1 MYMNDEVGME
11 KSLYETLPEAFRAQ
25 LQEKDYAADEV
36 ICAEGEEGQD
46 MYFILSGA
54 VIVCKQ
60 IEGKLDTVIAQ
71 FGPGEY
77 FGEFALFDQSPRS
90 ATVQAEESSRLVVLN
105 RADLERL
112 IEENAPG
119 AAQFL
124 LMMLDSLTGR
134 LRTTN
139 ERLSQ
144 SIRWG
149 LQIQGYE
156 LEDEESD
163 GLGSVGTEL

>member
-1 MYMNDEVGME
+1 M
-11 KSLYETLPEAFRAQ
+11 SLYETLPANFRGQ
-25 LQEKDYAADEV
+25 LVEKSFEVDQV
-36 ICAEGEEGQD
+36 ICEEGALGQE
-46 MYFILSGA
+46 MYFILKGA

-60 IEGKLDTVIAQ
+60 IEGKLDTVIAR

-77 FGEFALFDQSPRS
+77 FGEFALFDSEPRS
-90 ATVQAEESSRLVVLN
+90 ATVQAEEPTVLLPFS

-112 IEENAPG
+112 INSEPRQG
-119 AAQFL
+119 AEFL
-124 LMMLDSLTGR
+124 LQMMDGMTER

-149 LQIQGYE
+149 LQAKGYE
-156 LEDEESD
+156 LEEE
-163 GLGSVGTEL
+163 GGA